1 MLLTMKRLVQNQDS
15 GQIKE
20 KIFASSTLTLEKI

>member
-1 MLLTMKRLVQNQDS
+1 MLLTMKRLFQNQDS

-20 KIFASSTLTLEKI
+20 KIFASTLTLEKI